1 MSAEQNV
8 FDLVVGSNTAGIRK
22 FLQELQVLPQALSR
36 ISREIGKVDLG
47 DGRKF
52 DGDGKKLA
60 RALVDAFRAEVT
72 GGKGSFQ
79 KALNEATKGLSVG
92 LPQGAA
98 KQLQADIR
106 KIASELRSLPQN
118 TRIGIKLDS
127 QIGEQL
133 NQAVAQARQS
143 RSPRPAPAPE
153 VSDADLAEA
162 REARRARRRGAKTPV
177 QATPADS
184 APNVSDEELAAAR
197 QARQAQSAAR
207 AAAKQARGRT
217 VGSLRPEVT
226 PEQAIAQREGAQEA
240 AAARMNSERTQRAG
254 RLEEQAYR
262 EDAARAERRQ
272 AAAQR
277 AGTIEERAYREDATR
292 AERRQAQAQ
301 RAGLVEERA
310 YREDS
315 TRAQRRQAAAQR
327 AGQVEERAYRE
338 NAKRTKL
345 ADPNSDEA
353 AIDRAVKA
361 SAKTRASRQRLR
373 EMDEANLAV
382 LKEDEA
388 VLERASR
395 AARQRNVSLQRARE
409 GAFSTPEAQARFNQ
423 NYEAAVL
430 RRQKNMADAEAAR
443 QSGPLGGIKAGLM
456 GFGGMTGS
464 EFVTRI
470 GVSSLTYNAVSQI
483 SNVLFGAVNEVVT
496 GTLEYEKALSQ
507 LSVMYGQ
514 QKGPMREYAM
524 SLGQITNAI
533 GLSGSVGVAL
543 GGQARALY
551 GPTVGMDQNRDVVRT
566 VSQIGFV
573 SGANNLPGLQ
583 AINQDLAGITKTF
596 GMSADQVQR
605 VADAAATIYQ
615 RTGVPANDL
624 LTATGSLGEQAH
636 VAGFSVQET
645 MALLANQANRAG
657 IGASSAEGQLSQVLG
672 LSTEA
677 RTAQAFQEWGINTLE
692 GTFADWVKQAGKK
705 LATGEISDQ
714 MVAQA
719 GTYFGRSH
727 GGAAFVNL
735 IRGAGDIEANSQAAA
750 TSPGA
755 TRRLFDEMMNNI
767 SSKLTKMVGAF
778 RDLATAI
785 GQSGVFDLVGV
796 LVPLL
801 TKLAEALTELLQ
813 TFNKIPREV
822 RSSIFVLGEL
832 YLAMGAFAK
841 LKGSLTV
848 LQGAADML
856 SLMANTKIGSSV
868 LMGLTNLGGGKLAG
882 SIAGRAAGVGAA
894 RKLAVEAAAEGAEGA
909 AGLAGKGAGAASAVA
924 GLLTNPVVIAA
935 LAAAAVAI
943 GIKMVVDKNAE
954 ANRAET
960 KAASSAGSAQTVDQ
974 LRKAAADYKDA
985 ADIQESKNKQ
995 FFGLRG
1001 VYDSVFG
1008 GNANDKAKA
1017 ADVARQQ
1024 SLEDRAAAL
1033 EKTLKGTNNG
1043 FGSFQ
1048 SIDQVTNALAA
1059 MENEGMS
1066 AAKQVD
1072 LLSQSFSTVA
1082 EAATSGAKAV
1092 LGKGTQQEFGQSG
1105 AVALTKALQSGSEL
1119 AGLRKDAASQS
1130 VGGETFGF
1138 WATLAN
1144 PALGL
1149 GLKAARPEDYERN
1162 KAIQDKLNGLDQ
1174 GKMQGEI
1181 STKIQQLLVA
1191 RGKDASQG
1199 NVALTQEDVDA
1210 VNAAIRDYF
1219 QTEVLPQLG
1228 EMPEEIRRNI
1238 QNSLKVNL
1246 AGLTKALKP
1255 AGSLSVAQIFSNFLT
1270 PTLDKIDQS
1279 FGQDTGNDKAAAS
1292 TSRIQQMRKAIK
1304 AAQEQFSEYADTLT
1318 PGELA
1323 QQQGDP
1329 NSEYSRGLNKIES
1342 AQRRLDG
1349 ALKEDAQIQLARQQ
1363 ALINLRRS
1371 RRGSLDQ
1378 ASRLADAID
1387 SAQAAVNAASDP
1399 TDKAAAQA
1407 SLNDL
1412 FGQRQQYRLDAKTS
1426 SVRSKID
1433 PRNTT
1438 ALARA
1443 AVTDAKRRLDFA
1455 KAFGDQKAIDDA
1467 MITLAEAQ
1475 AQQRAVL
1482 LGTRESKRLASV
1494 AVGDNVAAAQ
1504 TALKNAEDERDST
1517 LKGTDAYYAALV
1529 KVAQARK
1536 GVTDAL
1542 SERHR
1547 IANLL
1552 TIDLTDPVAQAQA
1565 EVRAAREALAAAK
1578 GPDDKAK
1585 AQLDLRNAQNSAEA
1599 AAFSQ
1604 RLSDIQTADELGRIS
1619 HQAYL
1624 QYLQNEHNR
1633 LSAIAHRTRQQQDE
1647 LDQVDKLMK
1656 AANDSLS
1663 GQFNLGEIKLP
1674 TVYQVR
1680 RAIQAGVGG
1689 IMANNSGYAGPQ
1701 NGQVVTDNSQRTLVL
1716 QGVPLEEV
1724 LKRIAELY
1732 GGAPLTATSNRRL

>member
-52 DGDGKKLA
+52 TGDGKKLA
-60 RALVDAFRAEVT
+60 RALVDAFRAEMT
-72 GGKGSFQ
+72 GGKSGFQ

-92 LPQGAA
+92 LPPGAA

-106 KIASELRSLPQN
+106 KIASELRGLPQN

-127 QIGEQL
+127 QVGQQID
-133 NQAVAQARQS
+133 QAVAQAR
-143 RSPRPAPAPE
+143 RGRKPAATPTPE

-162 REARRARRRGAKTPV
+162 REARRARRRSPKAS
-177 QATPADS
+177 TPASADS
-184 APNVSDEELAAAR
+184 TPGVSNEELAAAR
-197 QARQAQSAAR
+197 AARQAESAAR
-207 AAAKQARGRT
+207 AAKASRTATQAE
-217 VGSLRPEVT
+217 GSVRPPVN
-226 PEQAIAQREGAQEA
+226 PAQAVAQREGAQEA
-240 AAARMNSERTQRAG
+240 AAARLDAERTQRAG

-262 EDAARAERRQ
+262 EDVARVERRQ
-272 AAAQR
+272 AAAQK
-277 AGTIEERAYREDATR
+277 AGTLEERAYREDATR
-292 AERRQAQAQ
+292 AERRQATAQ
-301 RAGLVEERA
+301 RAGTLEERA
-310 YREDS
+310 YRED
-315 TRAQRRQAAAQR
+315 
-327 AGQVEERAYRE
+327 
-338 NAKRTKL
+338 AKRSKL
-345 ADPNSDEA
+345 ADPASDEA
-353 AIDRAVKA
+353 ALKR
-361 SAKTRASRQRLR
+361 SAEESKKTRAARQRLK
-373 EMDEANLAV
+373 EMDDANLAV
-382 LKEDEA
+382 LKDNEA
-388 VLERASR
+388 TLERAAR
-395 AARQRNVSLQRARE
+395 ANRQHRVSMQQTLEESFSSPEERDNFRKNRE
-409 GAFSTPEAQARFNQ
+409 G
-423 NYEAAVL
+423 YVL
-430 RRQKNMADAEAAR
+430 RKQKNEADIEAAR
-443 QSGPLGGIKAGLM
+443 RSGPLGGIKAGLM

-470 GVSSLTYNAVSQI
+470 GISSLTYNAVSQI
-483 SNVLFGAVNEVVT
+483 TNVLFGAIGEVVN

-514 QKGPMREYAM
+514 QKGPLREYAM

-551 GPTVGMDQNRDVVRT
+551 GPSTGLDQNRDVVRT
-566 VSQIGFV
+566 VSQVGFV

-605 VADAAATIYQ
+605 VADAAAVIYQ
-615 RTGVPANDL
+615 RTGVAPNDL
-624 LTATGSLGEQAH
+624 LTATGSLGEQAY

-657 IGASSAEGQLSQVLG
+657 VGASTAEGQLSQVLG
-672 LSTEA
+672 LSTES
-677 RTAQAFQEWGINTLE
+677 RTAQAFQEWGINTLQ
-692 GTFADWVKQAGKK
+692 GTFADWVKEAGKK
-705 LATGEISDQ
+705 LAGGQITDQ

-735 IRGAGDIEANSQAAA
+735 IRGSGDIEANAQAAA

-755 TRRLFDEMMNNI
+755 TRKLFDDMMNNI
-767 SSKLTKMVGAF
+767 SSKLTKMVGSF

-785 GQSGVFDLVGV
+785 GQSGLLDAVGL

-801 TKLAEALTELLQ
+801 THLAEALTELLQ

-822 RSSIFVLGEL
+822 RSSIFILGEL
-832 YLAMGAFAK
+832 YIAMGAFAK

-848 LQGAADML
+848 LQGAADVL
-856 SLMANTKIGSSV
+856 SLLANTKVGSSV
-868 LMGLTNLGGGKLAG
+868 LTGLTSLGGGKLAG
-882 SIAGRAAGVGAA
+882 SVAGRAAGVGAA
-894 RKLAVEAAAEGAEGA
+894 RKLAAEGAEDAATGLA
-909 AGLAGKGAGAASAVA
+909 AGSKGAASAVA
-924 GLLTNPVVIAA
+924 GLLTNPVVLAA

-943 GIKMVVDKNAE
+943 GIKMIVDKNAE

-960 KAASSAGSAQTVDQ
+960 KAASSAGSALTVDQ

-1001 VYDSVFG
+1001 AYDSVFG
-1008 GNANDKAKA
+1008 GNSNDKAKA
-1017 ADVARQQ
+1017 ADLARQQ

-1048 SIDQVTNALAA
+1048 SIDQVTNALSA

-1072 LLSQSFSTVA
+1072 LLSQSFATVA

-1092 LGKGTQQEFGQSG
+1092 IGKGTQQEFGQSG
-1105 AVALTKALQSGSEL
+1105 AVSLTKALQSGSEL
-1119 AGLRKDAASQS
+1119 AGMRKQAAVPYADQGFFGSRLGFIGS
-1130 VGGETFGF
+1130 IVGMTDVD
-1138 WATLAN
+1138 
-1144 PALGL
+1144 PA
-1149 GLKAARPEDYERN
+1149 AYERN
-1162 KAIQDKLNGLDQ
+1162 KAVQEKINGLDQ

-1181 STKIQQLLVA
+1181 STRIQQLLVS

-1199 NVALTQEDVDA
+1199 NVALNQEDVDA
-1210 VNAAIRDYF
+1210 VNKAINDYF
-1219 QTEVLPQLG
+1219 NTEVLPQLG
-1228 EMPEEIRRNI
+1228 DVPDEISKNI

-1246 AGLTKALKP
+1246 AGLTKAFKP
-1255 AGSLSVAQIFSNFLT
+1255 SGSLSVTQVFSNFLT

-1279 FGQDTGNDKAAAS
+1279 FGQDAGNDKAAAS
-1292 TSRIQQMRKAIK
+1292 KTRIDRMRKAIQ
-1304 AAQEQFSEYADTLT
+1304 AAQEQFSKYADTLT

-1323 QQQGDP
+1323 QAQADP
-1329 NSEYSRGLNKIES
+1329 NSEYSKGLNKIEG
-1342 AQRRLDG
+1342 AQHRMDD
-1349 ALKEDAQIQLARQQ
+1349 ALRDDAQIQLARQQ
-1363 ALINLRRS
+1363 AMISLRRS

-1378 ASRLADAID
+1378 ANRLADAID
-1387 SAQAAVNAASDP
+1387 SAQKAVDAAVDP
-1399 TDKAAAQA
+1399 TDKATAVAA
-1407 SLNDL
+1407 LNDL
-1412 FGQRQQYRLDAKTS
+1412 YGQKQQYALDTATS
-1426 SVRSKID
+1426 VGRAGID
-1433 PRNTT
+1433 PRNTA
-1438 ALARA
+1438 ALAKA
-1443 AVTDAKRRLDFA
+1443 AVTDAKRRLDYA
-1455 KAFGDQKAIDDA
+1455 KSFGDSKAIADA
-1467 MITLAEAQ
+1467 MTALHEAKIQ
-1475 AQQRAVL
+1475 ELSVL
-1482 LGTRESKRLASV
+1482 LGTRESKRLSEV
-1494 AVGDNVAAAQ
+1494 PIGDDVAAAQ
-1504 TALKNAEDERDST
+1504 AALKNAEDERDST

-1529 KVAQARK
+1529 KVAQTRK

-1542 SERHR
+1542 SERR
-1547 IANLL
+1547 RVANLL
-1552 TIDLTDPVAQAQA
+1552 TIDLTDPVAQAEA
-1565 EVRAAREALAAAK
+1565 ELRAAKEALANAK
-1578 GPDDKAK
+1578 GKDDKQR
-1585 AQLDLRNAQNSAEA
+1585 AQLDVRNKQNAAEA

-1604 RLSDIQTADELGRIS
+1604 RLSDVQTADELGRIS

-1663 GQFNLGEIKLP
+1663 GQFNLGDIKLP

-1689 IMANNSGYAGPQ
+1689 IMAENTGFAGAQ

-1724 LKRIAELY
+1724 LKQIAVLF
-1732 GGAPLTATSNRRL
+1732 GGAPLTATSTRRV

>member
-52 DGDGKKLA
+52 TGDGKKLA
-60 RALVDAFRAEVT
+60 RALVDAFRAEMT
-72 GGKGSFQ
+72 GGKSGFQ

-92 LPQGAA
+92 LPPGAA

-106 KIASELRSLPQN
+106 KIASELRGLPQN

-127 QIGEQL
+127 QVGQQID
-133 NQAVAQARQS
+133 QAVAQAR
-143 RSPRPAPAPE
+143 RGRKPAATPTPE

-162 REARRARRRGAKTPV
+162 REARRARRRSPKASAP
-177 QATPADS
+177 ASADS
-184 APNVSDEELAAAR
+184 TPSVSNEELAAAR
-197 QARQAQSAAR
+197 AARQAESAAR
-207 AAAKQARGRT
+207 AAKASRTATQAE
-217 VGSLRPEVT
+217 GSVRPPVS
-226 PEQAIAQREGAQEA
+226 PAQAVAQREGAQEA
-240 AAARMNSERTQRAG
+240 AAARLDAERT
-254 RLEEQAYR
+254 
-262 EDAARAERRQ
+262 
-272 AAAQR
+272 
-277 AGTIEERAYREDATR
+277 
-292 AERRQAQAQ
+292 
-301 RAGLVEERA
+301 
-310 YREDS
+310 
-315 TRAQRRQAAAQR
+315 QRRQAAAQR
-327 AGQVEERAYRE
+327 AAALEERAYRE
-338 NAKRTKL
+338 DAKRSKL
-345 ADPNSDEA
+345 ADPASDEA
-353 AIDRAVKA
+353 ALQR
-361 SAKTRASRQRLR
+361 SAEESKKTRAARQRLK
-373 EMDEANLAV
+373 EMDDANLAV
-382 LKEDEA
+382 LKDNEA
-388 VLERASR
+388 VLERATR
-395 AARQRNVSLQRARE
+395 ANRQHRVSMQQTLEESFSSPEERDNFRKNRE
-409 GAFSTPEAQARFNQ
+409 AF
-423 NYEAAVL
+423 VL
-430 RRQKNMADAEAAR
+430 RKQKNEANVEAAR

-464 EFVTRI
+464 EFITRI

-483 SNVLFGAVNEVVT
+483 TNVLFGAIGEVAN

-514 QKGPMREYAM
+514 QKGPLREYAM

-551 GPTVGMDQNRDVVRT
+551 GPSTGLDQNRDVVRT
-566 VSQIGFV
+566 VSQVGFI

-605 VADAAATIYQ
+605 VADAAAVIYQ
-615 RTGVPANDL
+615 RTGVAPNDL

-657 IGASSAEGQLSQVLG
+657 VGASTAEGQLSQVLG
-672 LSTEA
+672 LSTES
-677 RTAQAFQEWGINTLE
+677 RTAQAFQEWGINTLQ
-692 GTFADWVKQAGKK
+692 GTFADWVKEAGKK
-705 LATGEISDQ
+705 LAGGQITDQ

-735 IRGAGDIEANSQAAA
+735 IRGSGDIEANAQAAA

-755 TRRLFDEMMNNI
+755 TRKLFDDMMNNI
-767 SSKLTKMVGAF
+767 SSKLTKMVGSF

-785 GQSGVFDLVGV
+785 GQSGLLDAVGL

-801 TKLAEALTELLQ
+801 THLAEALTELLQ

-822 RSSIFVLGEL
+822 RSSIFILGEL
-832 YLAMGAFAK
+832 YIAMGAFAK

-848 LQGAADML
+848 LQGAADVL
-856 SLMANTKIGSSV
+856 SLLANTKVGSSV
-868 LMGLTNLGGGKLAG
+868 LTGLTSLGGGKLAG

-894 RKLAVEAAAEGAEGA
+894 RKLATEGAEDAATGLA
-909 AGLAGKGAGAASAVA
+909 AGSKGAGAASAVA
-924 GLLTNPVVIAA
+924 GLLTNPVVLAA

-943 GIKMVVDKNAE
+943 GIKMIVDKNAE

-960 KAASSAGSAQTVDQ
+960 KAASSAGSALTVDQ

-1001 VYDSVFG
+1001 AYDSVFG
-1008 GNANDKAKA
+1008 GNSNDKAKA
-1017 ADVARQQ
+1017 ADLARQQ

-1048 SIDQVTNALAA
+1048 SIDQVTNALSA

-1072 LLSQSFSTVA
+1072 LLSQSFATVA
-1082 EAATSGAKAV
+1082 DAATSGAKAV
-1092 LGKGTQQEFGQSG
+1092 IGKGTQQEFGQSG

-1119 AGLRKDAASQS
+1119 AGMRKQAAVPYADQGFFGSRLGFIGS
-1130 VGGETFGF
+1130 IVGMTDV
-1138 WATLAN
+1138 N
-1144 PALGL
+1144 PA
-1149 GLKAARPEDYERN
+1149 AYERN
-1162 KAIQDKLNGLDQ
+1162 KAVQEKINGLDQ

-1181 STKIQQLLVA
+1181 STRIQQLLVS

-1199 NVALTQEDVDA
+1199 NVALNQEDVDA
-1210 VNAAIRDYF
+1210 VNKAINDYF
-1219 QTEVLPQLG
+1219 NTEVLPQLG
-1228 EMPEEIRRNI
+1228 DVPDEISKNI
-1238 QNSLKVNL
+1238 RNSLKVNL
-1246 AGLTKALKP
+1246 ADLTKALKP
-1255 AGSLSVAQIFSNFLT
+1255 TGSLSVSQIFSNFLT

-1304 AAQEQFSEYADTLT
+1304 AAQEQFSKYADTLT

-1329 NSEYSRGLNKIES
+1329 NSEYSRGLNKIEG

-1349 ALKEDAQIQLARQQ
+1349 ALKEDVQIQLARQQ

-1407 SLNDL
+1407 ALNDL
-1412 FGQRQQYRLDAKTS
+1412 LGQRQQYRLDAKTS

-1433 PRNTT
+1433 PRNTA
-1438 ALARA
+1438 ALAKA
-1443 AVTDAKRRLDFA
+1443 AVTDAKRRLDYA

-1467 MITLAEAQ
+1467 MIALAEAQ

-1504 TALKNAEDERDST
+1504 VALRNAEDERDST
-1517 LKGTDAYYAALV
+1517 LRGTDAYYAALT

-1536 GVTDAL
+1536 SVADAL
-1542 SERHR
+1542 LERHR
-1547 IANLL
+1547 IAGLL
-1552 TIDLTDPVAQAQA
+1552 SIDLTDPVAQAQA

-1647 LDQVDKLMK
+1647 LDQVDKLIK

-1663 GQFNLGEIKLP
+1663 GQFNLGDIKLP

-1732 GGAPLTATSNRRL
+1732 GGAPLTATSNRRV

>member
-133 NQAVAQARQS
+133 SQAVAQARRS
-143 RSPRPAPAPE
+143 RSSRPAPTPE
-153 VSDADLAEA
+153 VSEADLAEA
-162 REARRARRRGAKTPV
+162 REARRARRRSAKTPV

-262 EDAARAERRQ
+262 EDATRAERRQ

-292 AERRQAQAQ
+292 AERRQAAAQ
-301 RAGLVEERA
+301 RAGTIEERA

-315 TRAQRRQAAAQR
+315 TRTQRRQAAAQR

-353 AIDRAVKA
+353 AIDRAAKA

-373 EMDEANLAV
+373 ELDEANLAV
-382 LKEDEA
+382 LREDEA
-388 VLERASR
+388 VLERAAR
-395 AARQRNVSLQRARE
+395 AARQRNVSLQKARE

-430 RRQKNMADAEAAR
+430 RRQKSMADAEAAR
-443 QSGPLGGIKAGLM
+443 QSGPLGGVKAGLM

-551 GPTVGMDQNRDVVRT
+551 GPGVGMDQNRDVVRT
-566 VSQIGFV
+566 VSQVGFI

-596 GMSADQVQR
+596 GMSIDQVQR

-615 RTGVPANDL
+615 RTGVAPNDL

-657 IGASSAEGQLSQVLG
+657 VGASTAEGQLSQVLG

-677 RTAQAFQEWGINTLE
+677 RTAQAFQEWGINTLQ
-692 GTFADWVKQAGKK
+692 GTFADWVKEAGKK
-705 LATGEISDQ
+705 LAAGEITDQ

-735 IRGAGDIEANSQAAA
+735 IRGSGDIEANAQAAA
-750 TSPGA
+750 TSPGSA
-755 TRRLFDEMMNNI
+755 RKLFDEMMNNI
-767 SSKLTKMVGAF
+767 SSKITKMVGSF

-785 GQSGVFDLVGV
+785 GQSGVFDIVGL

-822 RSSIFVLGEL
+822 RSSIFILGEL

-868 LMGLTNLGGGKLAG
+868 LMGLTNLGGDKLAG

-894 RKLAVEAAAEGAEGA
+894 RKLATEAATEGAEGA
-909 AGLAGKGAGAASAVA
+909 AGLAGKGASAASAVA
-924 GLLTNPVVIAA
+924 GLLTNPVVLAA
-935 LAAAAVAI
+935 LAAAAVVI
-943 GIKMVVDKNAE
+943 GVKMVSDKNAE

-1001 VYDSVFG
+1001 VYDSVFS

-1024 SLEDRAAAL
+1024 SLEDRAATL

-1082 EAATSGAKAV
+1082 EAATSGAKAII
-1092 LGKGTQQEFGQSG
+1092 GKGTQQEFGQSG

-1119 AGLRKDAASQS
+1119 AGMRKQAAVPYADQGFFGSR
-1130 VGGETFGF
+1130 FGF
-1138 WATLAN
+1138 LGSVVGISDVD
-1144 PALGL
+1144 PA
-1149 GLKAARPEDYERN
+1149 AYERN

-1219 QTEVLPQLG
+1219 DKDVLPQLG
-1228 EMPEEIRRNI
+1228 EMPEEIRKNI

-1246 AGLTKALKP
+1246 AGLTKALQP
-1255 AGSLSVAQIFSNFLT
+1255 AGSLSVSQIFTNFLT

-1279 FGQDTGNDKAAAS
+1279 FSQDTGNDKAAAS
-1292 TSRIQQMRKAIK
+1292 TARIQQMRKAIK
-1304 AAQEQFSEYADTLT
+1304 AAQDQFGKYADTLT

-1323 QQQGDP
+1323 QQQADP

-1342 AQRRLDG
+1342 AQRRMDG
-1349 ALKEDAQIQLARQQ
+1349 ALKDDVQIQLARQQ

-1407 SLNDL
+1407 ALNDL

-1433 PRNTT
+1433 PRNTA
-1438 ALARA
+1438 ALAKA
-1443 AVTDAKRRLDFA
+1443 AVTDAKRRLDYA

-1467 MITLAEAQ
+1467 MIALAEAQ

-1504 TALKNAEDERDST
+1504 VALRNAEDERDST
-1517 LKGTDAYYAALV
+1517 LKGTDAYYAALA

-1536 GVTDAL
+1536 SVADAL
-1542 SERHR
+1542 LERHR
-1547 IANLL
+1547 IAGLL
-1552 TIDLTDPVAQAQA
+1552 SIDLTDPVAQAQA

-1647 LDQVDKLMK
+1647 LDQVDKLIK

-1663 GQFNLGEIKLP
+1663 GQFNLGDIKLP

-1689 IMANNSGYAGPQ
+1689 IMTNNSGYAGSQ

-1732 GGAPLTATSNRRL
+1732 GGAPLTATSNRRV